1 MNSIRIPISAFLF
14 VPIIRRTLGGN
25 RFEVCPLA
33 LIYLVRHGDALPA
46 TEHPERPLSSAG
58 RDAVEQVARLAKE
71 RNVEIAAIL
80 HSGILRARQTAEILG
95 KHLAP
100 PLGVAQRSGLLPEDD
115 PAIVKAEL
123 DSDDSSV
130 MLVGHLPYM
139 NRLAGL
145 LVAADPNRVV
155 AAFAPATMVCC
166 SAGGGQW
173 KIVWKLTPA
182 QD

>member
-1 MNSIRIPISAFLF
+1 M
-14 VPIIRRTLGGN
+14 
-25 RFEVCPLA
+25 A

-46 TEHPERPLSSAG
+46 TEHPDRPLSSAG
-58 RDAVEQVARLAKE
+58 RAAIEQVARLAKH
-71 RNVEIAAIL
+71 RNLEIAAIH

-95 KHLAP
+95 EHLVP
-100 PLGVAQRSGLLPEDD
+100 PFGVAQRSGLLPDDD

-123 DSDDSSV
+123 DSDETSV

-155 AAFAPATMVCC
+155 VAFAAATMVCC
-166 SAGGGQW
+166 SGGGGQW

>member
-1 MNSIRIPISAFLF
+1 
-14 VPIIRRTLGGN
+14 
-25 RFEVCPLA
+25 LA

-46 TEHPERPLSSAG
+46 TEHPDRPLSSAG

-71 RNVEIAAIL
+71 RNVEIAAIH

-130 MLVGHLPYM
+130 MLVGHLPYL

-155 AAFAPATMVCC
+155 AAFSPATMVCC
-166 SAGGGQW
+166 SGGGGQW

>member
-1 MNSIRIPISAFLF
+1 
-14 VPIIRRTLGGN
+14 
-25 RFEVCPLA
+25 
-33 LIYLVRHGDALPA
+33 
-46 TEHPERPLSSAG
+46 
-58 RDAVEQVARLAKE
+58 LAKE
-71 RNVEIAAIL
+71 RNVEIAAIH

-115 PAIVKAEL
+115 PAIMKAQL
-123 DSDDSSV
+123 DSDDSPV

-145 LVAADPNRVV
+145 LVVADPNRVV
-155 AAFAPATMVCC
+155 AAFSTATMVCC
-166 SAGGGQW
+166 SGGGGQW

-182 QD
+182 